1 MAFELGDPV
10 RVEMTKWGDRPH
22 WQFDGVWLGS
32 DDHGEWLGI
41 PSGTPMSRPG
51 MGLVSRNDQV
61 GLVPGPDLPD
71 EERWWIGTFHGAP
84 RERVMVYVDIATPP
98 RWDGGVV
105 RTVDLDLD
113 VIELVDGEIY
123 IDDEDEFAEHQVEFG
138 YPDDVIAAAIR
149 SCERVHARIAARQ
162 PPYDGSPARG
172 QAILDRLSG

>member
-1 MAFELGDPV
+1 M
-10 RVEMTKWGDRPH
+10 
-22 WQFDGVWLGS
+22 
-32 DDHGEWLGI
+32 HGEWIGI
-41 PSGTPMSRPG
+41 PTGTAMSRPG

-61 GLVPGPDLPD
+61 GLVPDPDLPD

-113 VIELVDGEIY
+113 VIELVNGEVY
-123 IDDEDEFAEHQVEFG
+123 IDDEDEFAEHQVELG

-149 SCERVHARIAARQ
+149 SCERVHASIAARHA
-162 PPYDGSPARG
+162 PFDGSHERWMLALRALTAPDAE
-172 QAILDRLSG
+172 SS